1 MISKSVSDDPREELG
16 KDAKSSRGPKGFQEK

>member
-16 KDAKSSRGPKGFQEK
+16 KDAKSSRGPKGFQK